1 MHVLLKGLAMNKVV
15 VHFADGSIKKGNTS
29 DFSVNRTAFHLTAI
43 DDKPDKINIHILKAV
58 FFVKD
63 FEGDPEHAD
72 MKDFDSSQTVYGRKY
87 RVFFK
92 DGEEFVGTGV
102 GYHPDN
108 LGFFLTP
115 CDPDSNT
122 IRAFVYN
129 EFLSKIEEI

>member
-1 MHVLLKGLAMNKVV
+1 MNNVV
-15 VHFADGSIKKGNTS
+15 VHFADGSIQKGYTS
-29 DFSVNRTAFHLTAI
+29 DFSVARTAFHLAAI
-43 DDKPDKINIHILKAV
+43 EDHKIEKINIDKLKAV

-63 FEGDPEHAD
+63 FKGDPEHSD
-72 MKDFDSSQTVYGRKY
+72 MKDFDSSQIVYGKKY